1 MVKIIYF
8 ITILCFVG
16 IVSAQLSTD
25 FYSTTCADV
34 LTTIKAQIDSAVGNE
49 PRMGASI
56 LRLHFHDC
64 FVQASLLS
72 LLNSSIF
79 SIFSP
84 SKLHLLYMNCKSTQA
99 CFYHLFFVKI
109 LSHILDLCQYLYI
122 FCLKDVNIYTYHL
135 YSINIQS
142 NHLFY

>member
-25 FYSTTCADV
+25 FYSTSCADV

-99 CFYHLFFVKI
+99 CFYHLFFCQAFITYFRFMSIFIHFLFKR
-109 LSHILDLCQYLYI
+109 CQYLYI
-122 FCLKDVNIYTYHL
+122 S
-135 YSINIQS
+135 SI
-142 NHLFY
+142 